1 MPGQR
6 QPTVRSMEGVKVSDE
21 ITIDVPSRR
30 PSPAPPHDPVLDI
43 RLGPVDETLAPLP
56 DEPVGGQ
63 EPVDSSRRDRRL
75 LALVSLVSVCALGLA
90 LLAFRRG
97 DDQSAVDAG
106 PTTSSTI
113 PRPPAFSANVFATIA
128 PSLVLIQTTSS
139 ITLFDQA
146 DDQAD
151 GQDDD
156 EAVAGI
162 NGLGTGFIVNGDGS
176 ILTSS
181 HVVEGADQLLVTFAD
196 GVSGPASIVFSD
208 PSNDIAILIAD
219 NPPSVIVPAVLGD
232 PARMRTGDEAYA
244 VGNPLGLVGSMSA
257 GVISGF
263 DRSIPLPDGDITLD
277 GLIQFDAAVNPGN
290 SGGPLLNRNGEV
302 IGVVTALA
310 NPTDQPFSAGIGFA
324 VTLTA
329 ALGGDGVGPA
339 Q

>member
-1 MPGQR
+1 MGNAGRPCGAKK
-6 QPTVRSMEGVKVSDE
+6 GVTVSDE
-21 ITIDVPSRR
+21 IKIGVPSRG
-30 PSPAPPHDPVLDI
+30 PSTSPPHDPVLDI
-43 RLGPVDETLAPLP
+43 RLGPARETLAPFP
-56 DEPVGGQ
+56 DEPVEDR
-63 EPVDSSRRDRRL
+63 EPIGSSRGDRRL
-75 LALVSLVSVCALGLA
+75 LMLVAFVSVCALA
-90 LLAFRRG
+90 LAFLAIRRG
-97 DDQSAVDAG
+97 DDQTADDAG
-106 PTTSSTI
+106 STTSTTI
-113 PRPPAFSANVFATIA
+113 PRPPAFSAEVFATIA

-139 ITLFDQA
+139 GPSGSI
-146 DDQAD
+146 DD
-151 GQDDD
+151 QDDD
-156 EAVAGI
+156 EAVAGS
-162 NGLGTGFIVNGDGS
+162 NGLGTGFIVNDDGS
-176 ILTSS
+176 ILTSL
-181 HVVEGADQLLVTFAD
+181 HVVEDADQLFVTFAD
-196 GVSGPASIVFSD
+196 GASGPASVVFSD
-208 PSNDIAILIAD
+208 PSNDIAVLIAD

-263 DRSIPLPDGDITLD
+263 DRSIPLPEGDVTLD